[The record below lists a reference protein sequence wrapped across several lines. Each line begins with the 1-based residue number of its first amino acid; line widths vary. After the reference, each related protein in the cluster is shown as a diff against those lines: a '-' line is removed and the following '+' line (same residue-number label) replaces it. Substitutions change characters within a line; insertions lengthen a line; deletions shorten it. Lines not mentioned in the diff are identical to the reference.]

1 MKRKA
6 IKGLRGPTSPSP
18 ADEACFQGRCWKT
31 RLCSL
36 PLNKRR
42 NCIQTEKTGVDMGDG
57 WRIKGFSCR
66 QNNLNLEQF
75 SVAPSWINTMRS
87 MIPEGSDK
95 PRDPFGTSPA
105 RQRASCPAGT
115 CGCVLQ
121 AVWTPVQR
129 GLGGARKNPKWFYS
143 QWEVQLVMPVWDK
156 KLFSGRLLPSI
167 ASRPSRCGFSRKRG
181 GDAGEPW
188 LAISTPPH
196 RVARRSWGCTAF
208 YPVFG
213 SKPWALL
220 GAGSASHRR
229 QPRLLC
235 TACHWKHQKQ
245 LA

>member
-6 IKGLRGPTSPSP
+6 IKGLRGSTSPSP
-18 ADEACFQGRCWKT
+18 ADEARFQRRCWKT

-105 RQRASCPAGT
+105 GRRASCPAGT
-115 CGCVLQ
+115 SGCVLR
-121 AVWTPVQR
+121 AVNTSPTWPGRGKKEPKVILQPVRSTAGNACVGQEAVFR
-129 GLGGARKNPKWFYS
+129 
-143 QWEVQLVMPVWDK
+143 EI
-156 KLFSGRLLPSI
+156 I
-167 ASRPSRCGFSRKRG
+167 A
-181 GDAGEPW
+181 
-188 LAISTPPH
+188 
-196 RVARRSWGCTAF
+196 
-208 YPVFG
+208 
-213 SKPWALL
+213 
-220 GAGSASHRR
+220 
-229 QPRLLC
+229 
-235 TACHWKHQKQ
+235 KHCQ
-245 LA
+245 